1 MSPENF
7 GGGACVSRKMILM
20 MEIESSRHVVGKRL
34 RFYKSTS
41 ALLNGRFPAHI
52 VPEGRN
58 EVSDF
63 SAILSG

>member
-1 MSPENF
+1 M
-7 GGGACVSRKMILM
+7 
-20 MEIESSRHVVGKRL
+20 HVVGKRL